1 MKLNLSFIVLLN
13 LCFSTAIFSELNQ
26 NSIYFSLNNYI
37 DNITK
42 QNIDGIDEEFRS
54 NLYKINFGYVL
65 RGRYDFSL
73 SLIENNSNV
82 NNYYFYKSDIYLGF
96 GIGACF
102 KNLNKIPVNFKLD
115 LDLIGSNSYDSSSL
129 RFYVFKE
136 FAGGGNYP
144 VIPFL
149 EISKTNYSYNASSFN
164 SSYSSLSVGYHLRL
178 NVESSNNSV
187 LKDLIWI
194 SSHINTTDFSH
205 YFIGFNVGLY
215 HPIK

>member
-1 MKLNLSFIVLLN
+1 MKLNLSLIVLLN

-37 DNITK
+37 DNVTN
-42 QNIDGIDEEFRS
+42 QNIDGIEEEFGS

-65 RGRYDFSL
+65 SGRYDFSL

-82 NNYYFYKSDIYLGF
+82 NNYYFYKSDMYLGL
-96 GIGACF
+96 GLGACF
-102 KNLNKIPVNFKLD
+102 KNLNKIPVNFKFD
-115 LDLIGSNSYDSSSL
+115 LELIGSNSYDSSSL

-136 FAGGGNYP
+136 FPGGGNYP
-144 VIPFL
+144 VIPFIEL
-149 EISKTNYSYNASSFN
+149 SNTSYSYNTSGFN
-164 SSYSSLSVGYHLRL
+164 GSYSSLSAGYHLRL